1 MPKKPFT
8 PAEIESQQNRIM
20 DGAARV
26 MADVGYNQ
34 LSMRTLAA
42 RLEMTASNIYNYFP
56 GKESLLLHIRRRG
69 FELAFR
75 QVFTFAVGQADT
87 RVLIQFVRHLVR
99 FDQSYPG
106 YYLLM
111 FQPPGLQSEASS
123 ELEIL
128 NQQLQ
133 RQIAEWQQQVQ
144 QMLLRVVPAL
154 EECGDQDQQ
163 QAVWYFLS
171 SVHGLISSHHY
182 QSFGGVLALD
192 LSEDMI
198 AAFVNRL
205 SMGLGQTA
213 AVPRVASMRQNA

>member
-87 RVLIQFVRHLVR
+87 RVLVQFVRHLVR

-111 FQPPGLQSEASS
+111 FQPPGVQAESS
-123 ELEIL
+123 PELDVL

-144 QMLLRVVPAL
+144 HMLLRVVPAL
-154 EECGDQDQQ
+154 EHESEQEQQ
-163 QAVWYFLS
+163 QAARYFLA

-182 QSFGGVLALD
+182 QSFGGVLALE
-192 LSEDMI
+192 LSEEMI
-198 AAFVNRL
+198 TDFVNRL
-205 SMGLGQTA
+205 SMGLGQA
-213 AVPRVASMRQNA
+213 SSLPRVASVRQNA